1 MARKKYKLLTY
12 KDRKKLEE
20 MYLNNERPSDIAD
33 KLGVHTAT
41 IYKELQQ
48 GDTGALDK
56 NLRSEYSA
64 ELAQR
69 KTTESLKNRGRNLEE
84 AAALFVKSA
93 NPFVFCEDRLF
104 SFAKKCVII
113 LLQRNKGE
121 KCHENSQFRFLQ
133 YRYCLFLGS
142 HCHCR

>member
-69 KTTESLKNRGRNLEE
+69 KTTESLKNRGCNL
-84 AAALFVKSA
+84 
-93 NPFVFCEDRLF
+93 
-104 SFAKKCVII
+104 
-113 LLQRNKGE
+113 
-121 KCHENSQFRFLQ
+121 
-133 YRYCLFLGS
+133 
-142 HCHCR
+142 

>member
-1 MARKKYKLLTY
+1 MRKKTKSYLKIFSLSILLPLAVGGLSAFLTMGNM
-12 KDRKKLEE
+12 D
-20 MYLNNERPSDIAD
+20 
-33 KLGVHTAT
+33 

-84 AAALFVKSA
+84 AAALFVKKRKS
-93 NPFVFCEDRLF
+93 VC
-104 SFAKKCVII
+104 
-113 LLQRNKGE
+113 
-121 KCHENSQFRFLQ
+121 FL
-133 YRYCLFLGS
+133 R
-142 HCHCR
+142 R

>member
-12 KDRKKLEE
+12 EDRKKLEE

-41 IYKELQQ
+41 IYKELQR

-84 AAALFVKSA
+84 TAVA
-93 NPFVFCEDRLF
+93 N
-104 SFAKKCVII
+104 A
-113 LLQRNKGE
+113 
-121 KCHENSQFRFLQ
+121 
-133 YRYCLFLGS
+133 
-142 HCHCR
+142 

>member
-12 KDRKKLEE
+12 EDRKKLEE

-41 IYKELQQ
+41 IYKELQR

-64 ELAQR
+64 ELAQC

-84 AAALFVKSA
+84 AAANA
-93 NPFVFCEDRLF
+93 
-104 SFAKKCVII
+104 
-113 LLQRNKGE
+113 
-121 KCHENSQFRFLQ
+121 
-133 YRYCLFLGS
+133 
-142 HCHCR
+142 